1 MIIVRRTYLPL
12 AGKGGQLLSLV
23 KQASDAM
30 AEASFER
37 PTILRGWHG
46 MHGALQTEQE
56 WPDIAAYEASR
67 SVVRRTPGITNVFG
81 QIYPLLAET
90 HTTEV
95 FEVVE

>member
-12 AGKGGQLLSLV
+12 PGKGGQLLTLV

-30 AEASFER
+30 AEAGFGR

-56 WPDIAAYEASR
+56 WQDIAVYEASR
-67 SVVRRTPGITNVFG
+67 SVVRQTPGITNVFG

-90 HTTEV
+90 HTTDI